1 MVPDRRGSVIV
12 VDDEP
17 QVRRLLTRILGE
29 EGFSATPAACGA
41 EALALLVDPAD
52 IVVLDM
58 RLPDLSGP
66 DVARQLRRRWPD
78 LPILFISGY
87 PEPAL
92 HAREAEVLVQHF
104 LSKPFT
110 REQLLEAVLRL
121 VPASQGVPQ
130 PDASGSTGGSET
142 PNACRRA

>member
-1 MVPDRRGSVIV
+1 MTPDRRGSVLV

-17 QVRRLLTRILGE
+17 QVRRLITRILGE
-29 EGFSATPAACGA
+29 EGFAATPAACGA

-52 IVVLDM
+52 IVVLDL

-66 DVARQLRRRWPD
+66 DVALQLRRRWPD

-92 HAREAEVLVQHF
+92 HDRQAEALIQDF
-104 LSKPFT
+104 LCKPFT
-110 REQLLEAVLRL
+110 REQLMEAVVRL
-121 VPASQGVPQ
+121 LPVVRVGQHY
-130 PDASGSTGGSET
+130 
-142 PNACRRA
+142 

>member
-1 MVPDRRGSVIV
+1 MAPDRRGSVIV

-17 QVRRLLTRILGE
+17 QVRRLITRILGE
-29 EGFSATPAACGA
+29 EGFAATPAACGA

-52 IVVLDM
+52 IVVLDL

-66 DVARQLRRRWPD
+66 DVARHLRRRWPD
-78 LPILFISGY
+78 LPILFISAY

-92 HAREAEVLVQHF
+92 HDREAEELIQDF
-104 LSKPFT
+104 LCKPFT

-121 VPASQGVPQ
+121 LPAVRVGQHHRPQVEEITLQGP
-130 PDASGSTGGSET
+130 E
-142 PNACRRA
+142 